1 MIASKT
7 QRLLVAGM
15 TAGLMTASLSAIAQ
29 TAAAPAQTGTNRA
42 APAATAAA
50 QSPVESIRM
59 AHSLIRYGDQNK
71 DPHALITAARIL
83 QATGSSAFRGER
95 AGGTAGAAKAAT
107 DPRSVPALLQRAKAM
122 ANNRAD
128 IVAAADDVAN
138 QGNRG
143 RVEGPARSRSVVNT
157 RASDTYRVNFRG
169 GERAVVLVS
178 GDGDSDLD
186 LFVYDQNGNLICKDD
201 DETDDMVCSWT
212 PRWTG
217 QFRVEIKNL
226 GIANEYVIATN

>member
-1 MIASKT
+1 VIASNS

-15 TAGLMTASLSAIAQ
+15 TAGLMALSLSAIAQ
-29 TAAAPAQTGTNRA
+29 TTAAPAQTGTNRA
-42 APAATAAA
+42 AAAAAPAA

-59 AHSLIRYGDQNK
+59 AHALIRYGDQNK

-95 AGGTAGAAKAAT
+95 AGGAAGATKAAT

-128 IVAAADDVAN
+128 IVAAADDVAS
-138 QGNRG
+138 QGTRG
-143 RVEGPARSRSVVNT
+143 RDGGPARARSIVNT
-157 RASDTYRVNFRG
+157 RSTDVYRLNFRG

-186 LFVYDQNGNLICKDD
+186 LFVFDENNNLVCKDD
-201 DETDDMVCSWT
+201 DETDDMVCAWT

-217 QFRVEIKNL
+217 QFRVEIRNL
-226 GIANEYVIATN
+226 GVANEYVIATN